1 MKNISVFLALKYFRS
16 RDKSFISFHSG
27 MAIFGIAIGVL
38 ILILVTSVMNGFQ
51 RELKE
56 RVLETIPH
64 ASILGDI
71 QLNEF
76 SSLEKTLYENPQ
88 VIGAA
93 PYIET
98 QGLLSSG
105 SYLKGVYFLGVV
117 PEYENSVSIL
127 SENMLVGSFLSL
139 DEKGYNLVI
148 GEILAFQLG
157 LNVGDYVNVLVP
169 DTGLGIAGIFPRT
182 KRFKVSGVFSI
193 GAPELD
199 QNFAY
204 MSIANASKLLRTNNS
219 VTGIRL
225 KYKDLFSSSY
235 QVREDASR
243 LRSYNN
249 KSLSTSTWQQNYGT
263 LYQAVENERF
273 LVAFMLFM
281 LVVLSAYNLMS
292 MLVMTVN
299 EKKSQIAILM
309 TMGAT
314 ERIIRNI
321 FLVFGGLV
329 GLVGIAIG
337 SIAGSV
343 ISYNFSTIMT
353 FIENLFNVQFLQ
365 VYFINYFP
373 VDIRLD
379 WISTICLITFILC
392 LIFTIYP
399 SRLASKLNP
408 VEVLKYE

>member
-16 RDKSFISFHSG
+16 RDRNFISFHSG

-56 RVLETIPH
+56 RILETIPH

-71 QLNEF
+71 RLNEF
-76 SSLEKTLYENPQ
+76 TSLEKTLYENSQ

-117 PEYENSVSIL
+117 PKYENTVSIL
-127 SENMLVGSFLSL
+127 NKNMIAGSFLSL
-139 DEKGYNLVI
+139 DEEEYNLVI
-148 GEILAFQLG
+148 GDILAFQLG
-157 LNVGDYVNVLVP
+157 LNIGDYVNVLVP
-169 DTGLGIAGIFPRT
+169 DTGLGLAGIFPRT
-182 KRFKVSGVFSI
+182 KRFKVSGIFSI

-199 QNFAY
+199 QNFVY
-204 MSIANASKLLRTNNS
+204 MSILNSSKLLRNNKS
-219 VTGIRL
+219 ITGIRL

-235 QVREDASR
+235 QVREDAFR
-243 LRSYNN
+243 LSSSNN
-249 KSLSTSTWQQNYGT
+249 KSFSTTTWQQNYGT

-281 LVVLSAYNLMS
+281 LVILSAYNLMS

-314 ERIIRNI
+314 DRIIRNI

-329 GLVGIAIG
+329 GLSGIVIG
-337 SIAGSV
+337 SIAGFL
-343 ISYNFSTIMT
+343 ISSNFSSIMA

-373 VDIRLD
+373 VDIRLE
-379 WISTICLITFILC
+379 WISTICLITFTLC

-408 VEVLKYE
+408 VEVLKHE

>member
-117 PEYENSVSIL
+117 PEYENTVSIL

-139 DEKGYNLVI
+139 DEEGYNLVI

-193 GAPELD
+193 GAPEVD

-204 MSIANASKLLRTNNS
+204 MSIENASKLLRTNNS

-329 GLVGIAIG
+329 GLVGIVIG

-343 ISYNFSTIMT
+343 ISYNFSSIMT
-353 FIENLFNVQFLQ
+353 YIENLFNVQFLQ

>member
-1 MKNISVFLALKYFRS
+1 
-16 RDKSFISFHSG
+16 
-27 MAIFGIAIGVL
+27 
-38 ILILVTSVMNGFQ
+38 
-51 RELKE
+51 
-56 RVLETIPH
+56 
-64 ASILGDI
+64 
-71 QLNEF
+71 
-76 SSLEKTLYENPQ
+76 
-88 VIGAA
+88 
-93 PYIET
+93 
-98 QGLLSSG
+98 
-105 SYLKGVYFLGVV
+105 
-117 PEYENSVSIL
+117 
-127 SENMLVGSFLSL
+127 MLVGSFLSL
-139 DEKGYNLVI
+139 DEEGYNLVI

-193 GAPELD
+193 GAPEVD

-204 MSIANASKLLRTNNS
+204 MSIENASKLLRTNNS

-263 LYQAVENERF
+263 LYKAVENERF

-314 ERIIRNI
+314 ERIVRNI

-343 ISYNFSTIMT
+343 ISYNFSSIMT